1 MYDMNFEPQFC
12 SASASNTAT
21 HVPYTSLPRA
31 LLSSLVPC
39 ISPPDMTSAPRCQA
53 NQKRVI
59 VLVAL
64 AVYANQAAVADWDS
78 SEAQA
83 KRTTGSRGLIATT

>member
-1 MYDMNFEPQFC
+1 MYDMIFEPQFC
-12 SASASNTAT
+12 SASASNAAT

-39 ISPPDMTSAPRCQA
+39 ISPPEMTSAPRCQA

-64 AVYANQAAVADWDS
+64 AVSANQAAVADCGS

-83 KRTTGSRGLIATT
+83 KRTTDSRGLIATT